1 MHLGIDVGTGST
13 VAVLKSAG
21 GRVTPLLFD
30 GSPLLPSAVHL
41 DVAEG
46 VLAVGAAAVRGGAGD
61 PDRFEPHP
69 KSHAAAE
76 SVPLGGMDVPV
87 VHLFAAILWAVH
99 AEALR
104 VTGGAALREVALTHP
119 ASWGAHAR
127 GALLAAASM
136 AGLPAARLVPS
147 PVALAGALA
156 GRLPVTSGRSFIT
169 YELGAAIFEVAVVQ
183 PSADGP
189 RIVASA
195 GLAGAGGLDL
205 DAAIATHL
213 LAATPGAPG
222 TSGGSS
228 AAPGGGSGA
237 WRGLLDQARRAKE
250 LLSTGVPVTVRV
262 AGGVDVTL
270 TPADL
275 ERIATPLLRP
285 TAELTLRTMRAAG
298 VDETSVEGVHLAGG
312 ATLLPLVATLLHR
325 ATGIE
330 PVAADHPKL
339 AAAEG
344 SLAVLSG
351 FPRQAAAPAPPPAT
365 PRQSGGDGAHLWR
378 WLPDPWTLVAADVWR
393 DAPFHPLHLGL
404 PSGSGWTIRARF
416 TEPERTVFLARAG
429 GPLLFRSVEG
439 LTEYLLT
446 DDTHELAAVPGWDA
460 ARERFVTLVSHPGD
474 EDLID
479 LDLVQYNL
487 GFPPQQWLPDLL
499 IGARDVAVE
508 LAEEF
513 DLHDISALLAPG
525 TLLDT
530 VDDLLRAA
538 DQPFTA
544 RSSRRRLATV
554 DADTVRSTWHAIATR
569 LDGVAAWS
577 D

>member
-13 VAVLKSAG
+13 VAVLKDTD
-21 GRVTPLLFD
+21 GRVAPLLFD

-46 VLAVGAAAVRGGAGD
+46 VLAVGAAALRGGAGD
-61 PDRFEPHP
+61 PERFEPHP

-76 SVPLGGMDVPV
+76 SVRLGGVDVPV

-104 VTGGAALREVALTHP
+104 VTGGAALQEVALTHP
-119 ASWGAHAR
+119 ASWDAHAR
-127 GALLAAASM
+127 GALLTAASM
-136 AGLPAARLVPS
+136 AGLPAARLVPA

-156 GRLPVTSGRSFIT
+156 ARVPVTSGRSFIT
-169 YELGAAIFEVAVVQ
+169 YELGAATFETAVVQ
-183 PSADGP
+183 PSADVP

-205 DAAIATHL
+205 DAAIAAHL
-213 LAATPGAPG
+213 RA
-222 TSGGSS
+222 
-228 AAPGGGSGA
+228 AAPGGDSGA
-237 WRGLLDQARRAKE
+237 WRRLLDQARRAKE
-250 LLSTGVPVTVRV
+250 LLATGVPVTVRV
-262 AGGVDVTL
+262 AAGVDVTL

-298 VDETSVEGVHLAGG
+298 VDETSVEGVYLAGG

-325 ATGIE
+325 VTGIE
-330 PVAADHPKL
+330 PVAAEHPKL

-351 FPRQAAAPAPPPAT
+351 FPRQAAAPAPAQPA
-365 PRQSGGDGAHLWR
+365 PRRPGRDGAHLWS
-378 WLPDPWTLVAADVWR
+378 WLPDPWAVVPGDVWR
-393 DAPFHPLHLGL
+393 DAPVHPLHLGL
-404 PSGSGWTIRARF
+404 PSGSGWTIRARL

-439 LTEYLLT
+439 LTEYLLD

-460 ARERFVTLVSHPGD
+460 ARDRFVTLVGHPGD
-474 EDLID
+474 EDVID

-487 GFPPQQWLPDLL
+487 GHPPQQWLPDLL

-508 LAEEF
+508 LADAF
-513 DLHDISALLAPG
+513 DLHDIGALLAPG

-530 VDDLLRAA
+530 VDDLLRTA

-544 RSSRRRLATV
+544 RSTRRRLATV
-554 DADTVRSTWHAIATR
+554 DADTVRATWHAIAAR